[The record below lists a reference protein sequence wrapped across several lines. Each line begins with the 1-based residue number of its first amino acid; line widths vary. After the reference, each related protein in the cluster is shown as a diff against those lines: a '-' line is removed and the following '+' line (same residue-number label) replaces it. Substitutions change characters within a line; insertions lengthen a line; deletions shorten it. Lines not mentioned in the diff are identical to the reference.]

1 MCSAALIGQH
11 SKFGEETMKMDPQQL
26 IHKNITISG
35 LPGTGT
41 TTLLRL
47 LHNKLGWNG
56 YSGGEFMRAYALE
69 KGIFK
74 PEQGFHH
81 SSMDYED
88 DFDRKIDY
96 GVREKLEK
104 ETGGIYEAWLTGF
117 LAQGVDDVLKI
128 LLVCSDDAIRV
139 DRVVNRDKV
148 TVSQAKDHILT
159 REEQNRRKWTK
170 MYRDEWMKWV
180 VKPGTVG
187 EDEPIDFW
195 DPRIYD
201 LIIDTYSNSREE
213 SLRKVLD
220 KIGYFRVV

>member
-1 MCSAALIGQH
+1 MKIEP
-11 SKFGEETMKMDPQQL
+11 SKLLF
-26 IHKNITISG
+26 KNITISG

-41 TTLLRL
+41 TTLLTL
-47 LHNKLGWNG
+47 LEKKLDWKG

-81 SSMDYED
+81 SAADYED
-88 DFDRKIDY
+88 EFDRTIDM
-96 GVREKLEK
+96 GVREKLQNQEA
-104 ETGGIYEAWLTGF
+104 GIYEAWLTGF
-117 LAQGVDDVLKI
+117 LAQGVPDVLKV

-148 TVSQAKDHILT
+148 TVAQAKEHILT

-180 VKPGTVG
+180 VKPGHVS

-213 SLRKVLD
+213 TFKKVLD
-220 KIGYFRVV
+220 KVGYFRAIA

>member
-1 MCSAALIGQH
+1 
-11 SKFGEETMKMDPQQL
+11 MKIEPDKMLFQ
-26 IHKNITISG
+26 NITISG

-41 TTLLRL
+41 TTLLTL
-47 LHNKLGWNG
+47 LEKKLGWKG

-81 SSMDYED
+81 SAVDYED
-88 DFDRKIDY
+88 EFDRTIDM
-96 GVREKLEK
+96 GVRERLETQK
-104 ETGGIYEAWLTGF
+104 GGIYEAWLTGF
-117 LAQGVDDVLKI
+117 LAQEVPGVLKV

-148 TVSQAKDHILT
+148 TVAQAKEHILS

-180 VKPGTVG
+180 VKPGHVS

-213 SLRKVLD
+213 TFKKVLE
-220 KIGYFRVV
+220 KVGYFRAIA

>member
-1 MCSAALIGQH
+1 MNIEP
-11 SKFGEETMKMDPQQL
+11 SKLLF
-26 IHKNITISG
+26 KNITISG

-41 TTLLRL
+41 TTLLTL
-47 LHNKLGWNG
+47 LEKKLGWKG

-81 SSMDYED
+81 SAADYED
-88 DFDRKIDY
+88 EFDRTIDM

-104 ETGGIYEAWLTGF
+104 QEGGIYEAWLTGF
-117 LAQGVDDVLKI
+117 LAQEVPGVLKV

-148 TVSQAKDHILT
+148 TVAQAKEHILT

-180 VKPGTVG
+180 VKPGHVS

-213 SLRKVLD
+213 TFKKVLD
-220 KIGYFRVV
+220 KVGYFRAIA